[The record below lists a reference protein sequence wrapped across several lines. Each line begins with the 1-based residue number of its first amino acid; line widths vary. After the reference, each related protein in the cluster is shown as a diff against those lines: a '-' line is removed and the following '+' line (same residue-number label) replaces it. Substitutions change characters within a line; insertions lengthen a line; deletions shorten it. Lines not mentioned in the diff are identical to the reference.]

1 LSPKSSISV
10 SGEKKASGRQGNP
23 EPEQPSQ
30 TGKEKKIDASS
41 PLAATS
47 AASSPPQS
55 DDGARSA
62 VLDPEQSQPN
72 NRADDGNTPDGPCS
86 EDATG
91 PMALVED
98 PLDLGLWEAESE
110 MDMEALLLST
120 TTSTGI
126 DAVGGSFTEVMD
138 AVGEAPVVDDLLE
151 MDWDGFAAHLWG
163 DPAQNDQSGTVQA
176 AEPQAAAGCD
186 PELESFATWLLS
198 DF

>member
-1 LSPKSSISV
+1 LSPKS
-10 SGEKKASGRQGNP
+10 GENMATGKQANP

-30 TGKEKKIDASS
+30 AGEEKKIDASS
-41 PLAATS
+41 PVAATS

-62 VLDPEQSQPN
+62 VVDQEQNRAN
-72 NRADDGNTPDGPCS
+72 NSADDGNTPNGPCS

-91 PMALVED
+91 PMALIEE